1 MTPTLAPAL
10 LPGARGCID
19 EDDDGRAVYQFE
31 AISPKIVPS
40 NRAEAMRAEPVCC
53 AQRLSDNASHALTRD
68 GPRVF
73 LSSWLVRRGRRPRPR
88 RMPRSSTRAPRT
100 RAPRVG
106 RSQFASDYR
115 DRTTRSDARSGSST
129 CGNHAAP
136 SQRKYPLCL
145 IESMC
150 LTNFNL
156 ESRTTRTARVSPR
169 TPLGTLVLKSSV
181 VDLQISRV
189 SLSRDPRAPIKLTL
203 KTVRLPVARTAA

>member
-100 RAPRVG
+100 RAPHVG
-106 RSQFASDYR
+106 RSQFAIR
-115 DRTTRSDARSGSST
+115 LPRSHDAQMGDARSRTQIPPAARPATTPRRVALKVSST
-129 CGNHAAP
+129 
-136 SQRKYPLCL
+136 
-145 IESMC
+145 
-150 LTNFNL
+150 
-156 ESRTTRTARVSPR
+156 
-169 TPLGTLVLKSSV
+169 
-181 VDLQISRV
+181 V
-189 SLSRDPRAPIKLTL
+189 SLKVSVSRI
-203 KTVRLPVARTAA
+203 

>member
-106 RSQFASDYR
+106 RSQFASEFR
-115 DRTTRSDARSGSST
+115 LPRSHDAQMPDADPAARA

-145 IESMC
+145 IVESIKKVC
-150 LTNFNL
+150 GLTNFNL

-169 TPLGTLVLKSSV
+169 TPLGN
-181 VDLQISRV
+181 
-189 SLSRDPRAPIKLTL
+189 
-203 KTVRLPVARTAA
+203 

>member
-10 LPGARGCID
+10 LPGARGCIHK
-19 EDDDGRAVYQFE
+19 DDDGRAVYQFE

-73 LSSWLVRRGRRPRPR
+73 LSSWFVRRGRRPRPR

-115 DRTTRSDARSGSST
+115 ASYDAQMPDP
-129 CGNHAAP
+129 AARAATMP
-136 SQRKYPLCL
+136 RRRK
-145 IESMC
+145 ESI
-150 LTNFNL
+150 L
-156 ESRTTRTARVSPR
+156 S
-169 TPLGTLVLKSSV
+169 
-181 VDLQISRV
+181 V
-189 SLSRDPRAPIKLTL
+189 SLKVCVSRILTSKAVQPEPRGSLHEL
-203 KTVRLPVARTAA
+203 R

>member
-53 AQRLSDNASHALTRD
+53 AQRHSDNASHALTRD

-88 RMPRSSTRAPRT
+88 RMPRSPTCAPRT

-115 DRTTRSDARSGSST
+115 DRTIAIADARSGTRGSS

-136 SQRKYPLCL
+136 SQRKYPLSWSRLCL

-169 TPLGTLVLKSSV
+169 TPLGN
-181 VDLQISRV
+181 
-189 SLSRDPRAPIKLTL
+189 
-203 KTVRLPVARTAA
+203 

>member
-10 LPGARGCID
+10 LPGARGCIN

-100 RAPRVG
+100 RAPPVG

-115 DRTTRSDARSGSST
+115 DRTTVADASEIRQGLVRQ
-129 CGNHAAP
+129 P
-136 SQRKYPLCL
+136 VPRRRK
-145 IESMC
+145 ESI
-150 LTNFNL
+150 L
-156 ESRTTRTARVSPR
+156 S
-169 TPLGTLVLKSSV
+169 
-181 VDLQISRV
+181 V
-189 SLSRDPRAPIKLTL
+189 SLKVCVSRILTSKAVQPEPRGSLHEL
-203 KTVRLPVARTAA
+203 R